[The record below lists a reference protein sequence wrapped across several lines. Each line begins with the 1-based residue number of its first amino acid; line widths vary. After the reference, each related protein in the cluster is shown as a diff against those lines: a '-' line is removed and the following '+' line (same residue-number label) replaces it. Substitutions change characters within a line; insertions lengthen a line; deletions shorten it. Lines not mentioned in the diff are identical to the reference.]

1 MVFDMRKNML
11 DVNQSWR
18 HVRGEIDLGDVAG
31 NDGFGVGS
39 QAGQKHLHL
48 TDGGVLGPHLRSQRR
63 C

>member
-1 MVFDMRKNML
+1 MRKNML
-11 DVNQSWR
+11 DVNQSR
-18 HVRGEIDLGDVAG
+18 RRVLGEVNLGDVAG

-48 TDGGVLGPHLRSQRR
+48 TDGGVLGLIQGSRRR